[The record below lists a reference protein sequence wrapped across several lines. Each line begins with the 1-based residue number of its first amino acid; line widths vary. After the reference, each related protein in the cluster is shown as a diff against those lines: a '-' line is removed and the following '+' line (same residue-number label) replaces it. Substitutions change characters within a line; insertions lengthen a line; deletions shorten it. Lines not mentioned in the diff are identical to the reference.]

1 MQQTK
6 KQIIK
11 RGLIYSLMSASVVV
25 IVSLLMLVVLGYS
38 FNPKDNRL
46 EQGGLLQFASVPSGA
61 TVTLDEVPL
70 GSRTPSKTTAD
81 ARSHTVTMSLEGYRT
96 WHKTINLKA
105 GMIGWL
111 SYARLVP
118 SDPKVEKLRTLP
130 TLASALASPDDKWM
144 AMIENTAAPTI
155 MIADL
160 QNDKLTYKSL
170 VIAADHITQ
179 PAAGKTQSFSLAE
192 WSKDGRYILVRHM
205 YDDTKTEWIVVDR
218 EDPLKTKNISARLGL
233 TTEKLIFERN
243 DGRTALAL
251 TDGAVRRLNLSD
263 ETLSRPLVTNVE
275 EFSTYN
281 ENTVLYTT
289 KPDPITKQRSVG
301 YLIDNMDVS
310 QQLATFPD
318 DGQPVHLAM
327 DTYFGKRYVVTSH
340 GAVVDVMSGDLP
352 RQESKGTLK
361 TVKSFTTVAPVR
373 YLSLSSNGR
382 FVIAQTD
389 TGYTVHDLEL
399 GKTDTTLLKDLTG
412 VARPLKWID
421 AFITWYDAGGTLRL
435 YEFDGA
441 NQQNIVPVAEGYDVT
456 LSQNQKYLYSIGK
469 DGTGFTLQR
478 VRMVLD

>member
-11 RGLIYSLMSASVVV
+11 RGLIYSFMSASVII
-25 IVSLLMLVVLGYS
+25 IVSLLMLAVLGYS

-61 TVTLDEVPL
+61 TVTLDEVTL
-70 GSRTPSKTTAD
+70 GSRTPSKATAD
-81 ARSHTVTMSLEGYRT
+81 ARSHSVTMSLEGYRT

-111 SYARLVP
+111 SYTRLVP
-118 SDPKVEKLRTLP
+118 TDPKVEKVRALP
-130 TLASALASPDDKWM
+130 TLAGVLASPDQKWM
-144 AMIENTAAPTI
+144 AMIENTAVPTI
-155 MIADL
+155 LIADL
-160 QNDKLTYKSL
+160 QNDKLAYKSL
-170 VIAADHITQ
+170 VIPATHITQ
-179 PAAGKTQSFSLAE
+179 PAEGKTQTFSLAE
-192 WSKDGRYILVRHM
+192 WSKNGRYILVRHM

-218 EDPLKTKNISARLGL
+218 EDLLKTKNISSRLGL
-233 TTEKLIFERN
+233 TTDKIIFERN

-251 TDGAVRRLNLSD
+251 SDGAVRRLNLSD
-263 ETLSRPLVTNVE
+263 ETLSRPLVANVE

-281 ENTVLYTT
+281 ENTILYTT
-289 KPDPITKQRSVG
+289 KPDLATKQRTAG
-301 YLIDNMDVS
+301 YLADNMEAG

-318 DGQPVHLAM
+318 DGQPIHLAL

-340 GAVVDVMSGDLP
+340 GTTVHVTSGELP
-352 RQESKGTLK
+352 RQDNKGTLK
-361 TVKSFTTVAPVR
+361 TVTTFSTVAPVR

-399 GKTDTTLLKDLTG
+399 VKTDTTLLKDLTG

-421 AFITWYDAGGTLRL
+421 AFMTWYDAAGQLRL

-441 NQQNIVPVAEGYDVT
+441 NQQNIMPVAEGYDVT
-456 LSQNQKYLYSIGK
+456 LSPNQKYLYSIGK
-469 DGTGFTLQR
+469 DGTGFALQR
-478 VRMVLD
+478 VRMVLN